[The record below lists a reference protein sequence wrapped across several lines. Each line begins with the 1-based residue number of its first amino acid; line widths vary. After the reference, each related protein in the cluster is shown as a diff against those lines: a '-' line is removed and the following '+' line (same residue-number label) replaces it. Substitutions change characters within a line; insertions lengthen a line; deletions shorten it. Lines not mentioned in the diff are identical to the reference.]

1 MKNKYK
7 AAIIGAGN
15 MGAFYS
21 PPNSKKGPMT
31 HAHAY
36 KNDKRIKLSAFVD
49 VNKNKAVKAT
59 KVWGGR
65 SYENITEMFKKEKI
79 DIVSICVPD
88 EIHKNILEACLKYKP
103 KAVFCEKP
111 LTTDTKSG
119 ERLVKEYSKAE
130 ILLAVNYTRRFNK
143 HIIELKK
150 EIKKSKYGQPLNII
164 GIYTK
169 GILHNGSHLID
180 LLIYLFGEIT
190 KMTTLAGRIDWK
202 KSDPTLDAFLKFKNG
217 PTAHLVAADEHQYSI
232 FDLDLLFEKGRI
244 YLSQFGNIIT
254 YYQTKEQEKLHR
266 YKIKNT
272 GLKTTIFTALAN
284 LINSLEGKEKLLCSG
299 ADALETQ
306 KACLKLIEIYKKG
319 NAWKN

>member
-1 MKNKYK
+1 
-7 AAIIGAGN
+7 
-15 MGAFYS
+15 
-21 PPNSKKGPMT
+21 
-31 HAHAY
+31 
-36 KNDKRIKLSAFVD
+36 
-49 VNKNKAVKAT
+49 
-59 KVWGGR
+59 
-65 SYENITEMFKKEKI
+65 
-79 DIVSICVPD
+79 
-88 EIHKNILEACLKYKP
+88 
-103 KAVFCEKP
+103 
-111 LTTDTKSG
+111 
-119 ERLVKEYSKAE
+119 
-130 ILLAVNYTRRFNK
+130 
-143 HIIELKK
+143 
-150 EIKKSKYGQPLNII
+150 
-164 GIYTK
+164 
-169 GILHNGSHLID
+169 
-180 LLIYLFGEIT
+180 
-190 KMTTLAGRIDWK
+190 MTTLAGRIDWK